1 MFKTF
6 SVNELAPGMMVSKVL
21 EQHGPVKIRKVGMIR
36 SQDMIKGLSEMGVT
50 QVEVDLSQSLGLEDD
65 AQSEVPEAISTIDGT
80 HTTKVADETATQ
92 RLVASNKRVADV
104 DRQLSQQFHRSLFLP
119 AVEQMPSKWS
129 LYGKPYAIL
138 AGCVVVG
145 FCIGLILSATALH
158 GTSWLFGSNEAP
170 IVSNESIAE
179 REAKQEL
186 NIEPAQG
193 GASESP
199 QGLSTQTD
207 GLAQPAPELVQ
218 APAQAVV
225 DDIVQQDV
233 VQQDVVQ
240 QGAAQQEAPQQQAIQ
255 QEAGQ
260 NEPPALVSIN
270 GVIVEE
276 GQQVLGYQNTN
287 AQATAPQ
294 EPIANNVSSSNVNN
308 KPIQGNPSASSNIS
322 SEDLLRRIQEAAND
336 IDKQSSSEPEP
347 YEAERASE
355 ARTYN
360 DVLRIDQL
368 SPAVLTQMPG
378 MSFSAHMYASNPI
391 DRWVRV
397 NGKRLGEGDYISDDL
412 QLLRIE
418 PDRVILSFKGD
429 DFRMNALSD
438 W

>member
-1 MFKTF
+1 MFKIY
-6 SVNELAPGMMVSKVL
+6 SVAELAPGMMVSKVL

-65 AQSEVPEAISTIDGT
+65 EQNQAPEIKATAKGT
-80 HTTKVADETATQ
+80 DVHEAVDKTATQ

-138 AGCVVVG
+138 ALCIAVG
-145 FCIGLILSATALH
+145 FCVGLTLSASAVH
-158 GTSWLFGSNEAP
+158 GSSWFFGSNEVLVETNANAEKLKAKPESNTEQAQKVQSEVEESRTETQSDEAQSEAP
-170 IVSNESIAE
+170 TEQMLAPQQEKVQETVNVAAQVP
-179 REAKQEL
+179 AKQE
-186 NIEPAQG
+186 
-193 GASESP
+193 
-199 QGLSTQTD
+199 
-207 GLAQPAPELVQ
+207 
-218 APAQAVV
+218 
-225 DDIVQQDV
+225 
-233 VQQDVVQ
+233 
-240 QGAAQQEAPQQQAIQ
+240 
-255 QEAGQ
+255 
-260 NEPPALVSIN
+260 EPPALVSIN

-276 GQQVLGYQNTN
+276 GQQVLGYQN
-287 AQATAPQ
+287 P
-294 EPIANNVSSSNVNN
+294 SSSPAKPQVPISNN
-308 KPIQGNPSASSNIS
+308 NTASNRANTKPIQGNPSAASVVS

-336 IDKQSSSEPEP
+336 IDNRGSSEPEL
-347 YEAERASE
+347 YEPERATQ
-355 ARTYN
+355 ARNYN
-360 DVLRIDQL
+360 DVPRIDQL

-397 NGKRLGEGDYISDDL
+397 NGKRLGEGDFISDEL